1 VTRKTAAEARI
12 AELQAELARLTAP
25 TKQDTDRHR
34 QSQRLT
40 VRETI
45 ARLGLKGFYADGNN
59 LYLDAKSLPGIN
71 WVFRFKRNGVAH
83 DMGLGPWPLVGLA
96 EARELALDCRRKLR
110 AGIDPLAEKRAA
122 RAAALAE
129 RTKAMTFKQCAERYI
144 AAFEANWKN
153 SKHAAQW
160 PSTLETYA
168 YPVIGALPVA
178 AIDTALVMKVIE
190 PIWYDKAET
199 ASRVRGR
206 IERVLGWAATSGYRP
221 KGDNPARWKD
231 HLDNLLPKRSAVA
244 PGKHHAALPWAELP
258 GFMARLAQQDGLGA
272 LALRFTILTGTR
284 TNESLKARWGEV
296 DLAERLWIIPAE
308 RMKTGRE
315 HRVPLADAT
324 MEILRTL
331 QRLPPSDFVFPANRR
346 RPVSDMIMLQLL
358 KRMGRSDLTVH
369 GFRSTFSDW
378 VAERTNF
385 ASELREMA
393 LAHAISNKV
402 EAAYRR
408 GDLFEKR
415 RQLANAW
422 ARFATS
428 PAPAGQVVP
437 LVSADRPA

>member
-1 VTRKTAAEARI
+1 MADGRAERI
-12 AELQAELARLTAP
+12 AELRAELARLTAA
-25 TKQDTDRHR
+25 TKEGTDRHR

-40 VRETI
+40 VRRIETI
-45 ARLGLKGFYADGNN
+45 ARRGLAGFHADGDC
-59 LYLDAKSLPGIN
+59 LYLDAKSLPGMN
-71 WVFRFKRNGVAH
+71 WVFRFKRGGVAH

-110 AGIDPLAEKRAA
+110 AGIDPLAERQAA
-122 RAAALAE
+122 RAAARAE
-129 RTKAMTFKQCAERYI
+129 RAKAMTFKQCAEAYI

-160 PSTLETYA
+160 PSTLVTYV

-178 AIDTALVMKVIE
+178 AIDTGHVMQVLQ
-190 PIWYDKAET
+190 PIWYEKAET

-221 KGDNPARWKD
+221 KGENPAQWKD

-244 PGKHHAALPWAELP
+244 PGKHHSALPWAELP
-258 GFMARLAQQDGLGA
+258 AFMARLAEEDGLGA
-272 LALRFTILTGTR
+272 LALRFTILTCTR
-284 TNESLKARWGEV
+284 TSETLRARWDEI
-296 DLAERLWIIPAE
+296 DLDDKLWVVPAE
-308 RMKTGRE
+308 RMKMGKE

-324 MEILRTL
+324 VEILRTL

-346 RPVSDMIMLQLL
+346 RPVSNMIMLMALR
-358 KRMGRSDLTVH
+358 RMGRADLTVH

-378 VAERTNF
+378 CAERTNF
-385 ASELREMA
+385 PSELREMA
-393 LAHAISNKV
+393 LAHTVGNKV

-408 GDLFEKR
+408 GDLFAKR

-422 ARFATS
+422 AKFATS
-428 PAPAGQVVP
+428 PAPEGKVVP
-437 LVSADRPA
+437 LVGTT